1 MFPNTMYSVG
11 LFMKYFSGGIQ
22 EIVVSGYVGIRATDV
37 CDHVYTVHCS
47 NLECLFI
54 RMLLYPVRCPT
65 SFDALKGL

>member
-47 NLECLFI
+47 NL
-54 RMLLYPVRCPT
+54 
-65 SFDALKGL
+65 